1 VVLGVVDSP
10 ANRRSIADIL
20 EGSDAIEVI
29 GKAADGEEALR
40 IALSFKP
47 DVITLDLEMPKMDGF
62 TFLRILMAKQP
73 IPVIV
78 VSTYSHK
85 DNVFRAL
92 ELGAVDF
99 VAKPT
104 HTSSTD
110 TALRREILQK
120 VLLVR
125 YLRPLSAT
133 LPLNVPQSPRPA
145 PPPPTPVP
153 PTPVPA
159 AGAITLPA
167 PPMPPAAAPPDI
179 SGLRLPPPDVPA
191 TRPPPNIAAR
201 FIVGIG
207 SSTGGPTALLDI
219 ISRIPEKYPG
229 AIVIA
234 QHMPD
239 KFTKT
244 FAERLDRKSALHV
257 TEAKDGD
264 LVTARRAFICP
275 GKRCMELVIT
285 PNPSGIGWNEV
296 RLRVTEPSQHD
307 RYIPS
312 ADRLLRSLGPL
323 GSRAYGVILTG
334 MGDDGVAGARAIR
347 AGGGTVI
354 AESEETAVVYG
365 MPRAAVRAGVV
376 NESLSLPQITDYI
389 AQLQ

>member
-1 VVLGVVDSP
+1 VVKAGRLRVLVVDDSA
-10 ANRRSIADIL
+10 ANRRNISEIL
-20 EGSDAIEVI
+20 EGSDEIEVI
-29 GKAADGEEALR
+29 GKAADGEEALQ

-47 DVITLDLEMPKMDGF
+47 DAITLDLEMPKMDGF

-104 HTSSTD
+104 G
-110 TALRREILQK
+110 TAASDAGLRREILQK

-125 YLRPLSAT
+125 YLRPL
-133 LPLNVPQSPRPA
+133 PLAVNVPQSPRPT
-145 PPPPTPVP
+145 PPPTPP
-153 PTPVPA
+153 PTPIPPPAPVPPPNPVVFTVPA
-159 AGAITLPA
+159 VPLAAGML
-167 PPMPPAAAPPDI
+167 
-179 SGLRLPPPDVPA
+179 DVPA
-191 TRPPPNIAAR
+191 PRPPPNIAAR

-219 ISRIPEKYPG
+219 ISRVPEKYPG

-275 GKRCMELVIT
+275 GKKCMELVIT
-285 PNPSGIGWNEV
+285 PNPSGMGWNEV
-296 RLRVTEPSQHD
+296 RLRVTDPSPHD

-312 ADRLLRSLGPL
+312 ADRLLRSLGLL
-323 GSRAYGVILTG
+323 GARAHGIILTG

-347 AGGGTVI
+347 AGGGIII

-376 NESLSLPQITDYI
+376 NESLSLPQIADYI

>member
-1 VVLGVVDSP
+1 MVRAGRLRVLVVDDSA
-10 ANRRSIADIL
+10 ANRRNIAEIL
-20 EGSDAIEVI
+20 EGTDEVEVI
-29 GKAADGEEALR
+29 GHAADGEEALR
-40 IALSFKP
+40 LALALKP
-47 DVITLDLEMPKMDGF
+47 DAITLDLEMPKMDGF
-62 TFLRILMAKQP
+62 TFLRILMTKQP

-78 VSTYSHK
+78 VSSYSHK

-99 VAKPT
+99 VAKP
-104 HTSSTD
+104 SSTATSD
-110 TALRREILQK
+110 AGLRREILQK

-125 YLRPLSAT
+125 YLRPLGPPMASPA
-133 LPLNVPQSPRPA
+133 LVPQSPRPT
-145 PPPPTPVP
+145 PPPTPVP
-153 PTPVPA
+153 PPISAPV
-159 AGAITLPA
+159 IA
-167 PPMPPAAAPPDI
+167 PAAPP
-179 SGLRLPPPDVPA
+179 LPAFPVLAPLDAPA
-191 TRPPPNIAAR
+191 VRPPPNIAAR

-207 SSTGGPTALLDI
+207 SSTGGPTALLEI

-244 FAERLDRKSALHV
+244 FAERLDRKSSLHV

-264 LVTARRAFICP
+264 LVTARKAFICP

-323 GSRAYGVILTG
+323 GARAYGVILTG

-347 AGGGTVI
+347 AGGGSVI

-376 NESLSLPQITDYI
+376 NESLSLPQIADYI

>member
-1 VVLGVVDSP
+1 MVKAGRLRVLIVDDSA
-10 ANRRSIADIL
+10 ANRRNIADIL
-20 EGSDAIEVI
+20 ESSDEIDVI
-29 GKAADGEEALR
+29 GHAGDGEEALR
-40 IALSFKP
+40 MAVGLKP
-47 DVITLDLEMPKMDGF
+47 DAITLDLEMPKMDGF

-99 VAKPT
+99 VAKPAGSA
-104 HTSSTD
+104 SSD
-110 TALRREILQK
+110 AALRREILQK

-125 YLRPLSAT
+125 YLRPLSV
-133 LPLNVPQSPRPA
+133 PLVASVPQSPRPVA
-145 PPPPTPVP
+145 PPPTPVP
-153 PTPVPA
+153 PTPVPV
-159 AGAITLPA
+159 A
-167 PPMPPAAAPPDI
+167 PPVVPPVPA
-179 SGLRLPPPDVPA
+179 LPPMAALADLSVP
-191 TRPPPNIAAR
+191 RSPPNIAAR

-219 ISRIPEKYPG
+219 ISRLPEKYPG

-244 FAERLDRKSALHV
+244 FAERLDRKSALQV

-296 RLRVTEPSQHD
+296 RLRVTEPSPHD
-307 RYIPS
+307 RYVPS

-376 NESLSLPQITDYI
+376 NESFALPQIADYI

>member
-1 VVLGVVDSP
+1 VVKAGPLRVLVVDDSP
-10 ANRRSIADIL
+10 ANRRNIADIL
-20 EGSDAIEVI
+20 EGSDEIEVM

-40 IALSFKP
+40 LALALKP

-62 TFLRILMAKQP
+62 TFLRILMVKQP
-73 IPVIV
+73 IPVII
-78 VSTYSHK
+78 VSSYSHK
-85 DNVFRAL
+85 DNVFKAL
-92 ELGAVDF
+92 ELGAIDF
-99 VAKPT
+99 VAKPMGANAP
-104 HTSSTD
+104 D
-110 TALRREILQK
+110 AALRREILQK

-125 YLRPLSAT
+125 YLRPLSAPIVAPPVFPT
-133 LPLNVPQSPRPA
+133 PRPA
-145 PPPPTPVP
+145 APPPPPVASRPTPVP
-153 PTPVPA
+153 PPPISQAPLPGTDA
-159 AGAITLPA
+159 PA
-167 PPMPPAAAPPDI
+167 P
-179 SGLRLPPPDVPA
+179 
-191 TRPPPNIAAR
+191 RPPPNIAAR

-219 ISRIPEKYPG
+219 ISRVPEKYPG

-244 FAERLDRKSALHV
+244 FAERLDRKSSLYV
-257 TEAKDGD
+257 VEAKDGD

-275 GKRCMELVIT
+275 GKMCMEIVVT

-296 RLRVTEPSQHD
+296 RLRVTQPSPHD

-323 GSRAYGVILTG
+323 GQRAYGIILTG

-376 NESLSLPQITDYI
+376 NESLALPQIVDYI